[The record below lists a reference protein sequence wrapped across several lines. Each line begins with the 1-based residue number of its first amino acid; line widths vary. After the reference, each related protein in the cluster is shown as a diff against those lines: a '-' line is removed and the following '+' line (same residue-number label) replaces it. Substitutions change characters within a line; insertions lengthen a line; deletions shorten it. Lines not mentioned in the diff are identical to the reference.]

1 MILSIQVDN
10 AEQFISHLG
19 CKDTSRFKVISIFG
33 NTGDGKSHTLNHTFF
48 NGEEIFRTSCDQRAC
63 TIGIWV
69 AYSKDYQALV
79 IDTEGLLGVSD
90 NENRRMRL
98 LLKILAI
105 SDIVLYRTRAER
117 LHNDMFRFLDNASNA
132 YWQYFAPELQA
143 ALRRNSFGGT
153 SLSSLGPSVVI
164 FHETQFTQ
172 VLGTS
177 HDMSHDMSHDSSPK
191 TTTNN
196 QIQSQIMGNEGS
208 SDQSYHPT
216 DERVALSAEEHLQTR
231 FTDLQLSPKAFS
243 SIEYVGT
250 QTLAPPTDF
259 TPLQRRMKDMLSNNS
274 VRAPR
279 TPDIVINGLQVME
292 LPVITLY
299 TFLEYFRLLTSYSL
313 MILNQSDHH
322 CFLMRIFL
330 VKLFARLAGKCL

>member
-1 MILSIQVDN
+1 M
-10 AEQFISHLG
+10 
-19 CKDTSRFKVISIFG
+19 SIFG

-48 NGEEIFRTSCDQRAC
+48 NGEEIFRTSSDQRSC

-69 AYSKDYQALV
+69 AYSKDYSTLV

-90 NENRRMRL
+90 NENRRIRL

-143 ALRRNSFGGT
+143 ALRRNSIGSIT
-153 SLSSLGPSVVI
+153 VSSLGPNVVI

-172 VLGTS
+172 ILGATNGNS
-177 HDMSHDMSHDSSPK
+177 
-191 TTTNN
+191 TTTPSNHIISQ
-196 QIQSQIMGNEGS
+196 QIHREDGADQEQSELMN
-208 SDQSYHPT
+208 SYHPNE
-216 DERVALSAEEHLQTR
+216 ERILLSAEEHIQMR
-231 FTDLQLSPKAFS
+231 FADLKLSPKAFS
-243 SIEYVGT
+243 CIEYVGT

-259 TPLQRRMKDMLSNNS
+259 TPLQKRMRELLSNNS

-279 TPDIVINGLQVME
+279 TPDIVIAGVQV
-292 LPVITLY
+292 
-299 TFLEYFRLLTSYSL
+299 R
-313 MILNQSDHH
+313 
-322 CFLMRIFL
+322 
-330 VKLFARLAGKCL
+330 